1 MASTEQGDD
10 VTQAKPERRPGVMIA
25 MFDIP
30 ESLDEE
36 FNSWY
41 DDEHIP
47 EKVGNVPG
55 FLRAR
60 RYRSLEGRP
69 NYLCIYELEDLS
81 VLDNPTYTGNYSS
94 GTSNTVRMKS
104 KATTFY
110 RNVYYEIADVEG
122 IPLDGEV

>member
-1 MASTEQGDD
+1 MTTPQP
-10 VTQAKPERRPGVMIA
+10 KRRPGVMIA

-30 ESLDEE
+30 DSIDEE
-36 FNSWY
+36 FNTWY
-41 DDEHIP
+41 DEEHIP
-47 EKVGNVPG
+47 EKVGTVPG

-60 RYRSLEGRP
+60 RYKATEGRP

-81 VLDNPTYTGNYSS
+81 VLDNPTYTGNYAS

-104 KATTFY
+104 KAKTFY

-122 IPLDGEV
+122 LPLSGEL